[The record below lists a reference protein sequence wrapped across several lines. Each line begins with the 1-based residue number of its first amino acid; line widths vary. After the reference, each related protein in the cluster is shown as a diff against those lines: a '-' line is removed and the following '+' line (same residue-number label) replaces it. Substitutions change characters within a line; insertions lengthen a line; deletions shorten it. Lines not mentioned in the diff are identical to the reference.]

1 MRKQAIV
8 CVLLLGAALAFAAPV
23 RAQQIE
29 ITEWPVSRR
38 YSVKH
43 KTMMFPFQ

>member
-8 CVLLLGAALAFAAPV
+8 CVLLLGAALAFAA
-23 RAQQIE
+23 
-29 ITEWPVSRR
+29 